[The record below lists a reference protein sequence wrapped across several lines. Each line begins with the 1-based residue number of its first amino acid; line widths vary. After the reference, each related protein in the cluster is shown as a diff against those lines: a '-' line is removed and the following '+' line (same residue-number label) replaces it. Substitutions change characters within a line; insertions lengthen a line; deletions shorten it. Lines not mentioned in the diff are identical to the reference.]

1 MTIPKHLFV
10 MQSKDLIIRRESTA
24 GGAFSEIAKY
34 VIHQGGVV
42 FGAAFDKK
50 MRVTHQY
57 VEDVAELSR
66 FRGSKYVQSQPGEAF
81 VQVKSFL
88 EQGRMVCFSG
98 TPCQVSGLKSFLGKE
113 YEGLILV
120 DVICRATPSPI
131 LWQDYYVEI
140 TKNSPAA
147 IKKVRFRDKFYGYKF
162 STFSLYTDDPKKDYH
177 KGVES
182 DPWLRSFFS
191 GSNIRPSCSKCAFKG
206 IDKVADFTLWDCF
219 DICKYSREMDDDKGT
234 TGVLVHSE
242 KGMQLLEKI
251 SDVVICK
258 ELPVK
263 DGMGKSQLYQSAAV
277 SPKRTAFMAT
287 YAEKGVK
294 AAMEQFYPETIKTKL
309 KWIGRVIL
317 TKTGLYTGIKRLNII
332 VKAKRK

>member
-10 MQSKDLIIRRESTA
+10 IQSKDSKIRRESTA

-42 FGAAFDKK
+42 FGAAFDEK

-57 VEDVAELSR
+57 VEDEAELR
-66 FRGSKYVQSQPGEAF
+66 IFRGSKYVQSQPGEAF
-81 VQVKSFL
+81 TQVKKFL

-98 TPCQVSGLKSFLGKE
+98 TPCQVTGLARFLEKD

-120 DVICRATPSPI
+120 DVICRATPSPM
-131 LWQDYYVEI
+131 LWQDYYDEI
-140 TKNSPAA
+140 TKDVPAA
-147 IKKVRFRDKFYGYKF
+147 IHNVRFRDKYYGYKF
-162 STFSLYTDDPKKDYH
+162 STFSIYTDKPKKDYH

-191 GSNIRPSCSKCAFKG
+191 GSNIRPSCSKCVFKG

-242 KGMQLLEKI
+242 KGMDLLHKI
-251 SDVVICK
+251 SDAVICK
-258 ELPVK
+258 ELPMK
-263 DGMGKSQLYQSAAV
+263 DGVGKAQLYQSAVV
-277 SPKRTAFMAT
+277 SPKRTAFMTT
-287 YAEKGVK
+287 YCEKGAR
-294 AAMEQFYPETIKTKL
+294 AAMEQFYPKTVKTNL
-309 KWIGRVIL
+309 KWVGRVVL
-317 TKTGLYTGIKRLNII
+317 TKTGLYTGIKRLRII
-332 VKAKRK
+332 MKAEKK